1 MKNWPRF
8 NKNGDL
14 PKGIHK
20 ASLSDVIEHFGKG
33 NLQRAILVQRLNRIY
48 DLAIG
53 TEQTARFIVFGSF
66 VTDKPTPQ
74 DLDIFLFME
83 DTFDIRQVTGEARII
98 FNHMVSQNYE
108 GASIFW
114 LRRMAALD
122 GEEEAIE
129 HWQIKRDGKKRGI
142 VEVLKDDT

>member
-1 MKNWPRF
+1 MKKWPKF

-20 ASLSDVIEHFGKG
+20 GSLSDVIEHFGKG
-33 NLQRAILVQRLNRIY
+33 NFQRAILAQRLDRIHY
-48 DLAIG
+48 IALETG
-53 TEQTARFIVFGSF
+53 QMARFIIFGSF
-66 VTDKPTPQ
+66 VTDKPNPE
-74 DLDIFLFME
+74 DLDMFLLME
-83 DTFDIRQVTGEARII
+83 DTFDVRLVAGEARII
-98 FNHMVSQNYE
+98 FNHMASQNYE

-122 GEEEAIE
+122 GEEAAIE

-142 VEVLKDDT
+142 VEVIKDDT

>member
-1 MKNWPRF
+1 MKKWPRF

-14 PKGIHK
+14 PRGIHK
-20 ASLSDVIEHFGKG
+20 ASLGDVIEHFGKG
-33 NLQRAILVQRLNRIY
+33 NLKRAILAQRLNRIY
-48 DLAIG
+48 DLAVG
-53 TEQTARFIVFGSF
+53 TGQTARFIIFGSF
-66 VTDKPTPQ
+66 VTDKPNPQ
-74 DLDIFLFME
+74 DLDIFLLME
-83 DTFDIRQVTGEARII
+83 DTFDIRQVAGEARII
-98 FNHMVSQNYE
+98 FDHMASQNYE

-122 GEEEAIE
+122 GEEAAVE

>member
-1 MKNWPRF
+1 MKKWPRF

-14 PKGIHK
+14 PRGIHK

-33 NLQRAILVQRLNRIY
+33 NLQRAILAQRLNRIW
-48 DLAIG
+48 DLAVG
-53 TEQTARFIVFGSF
+53 TGHMARFMIFGSF

-74 DLDIFLFME
+74 DLDIFLLME
-83 DTFDIRQVTGEARII
+83 NTFDIRQVTGEARII
-98 FNHMVSQNYE
+98 FNHMASQNYE

-122 GEEEAIE
+122 GEEAAIK
-129 HWQIKRDGKKRGI
+129 HWQIKRNGKKRGI

>member
-1 MKNWPRF
+1 MKKWPRF

-14 PKGIHK
+14 PRGIHK

-33 NLQRAILVQRLNRIY
+33 NLQRAILAQRLNRIY
-48 DLAIG
+48 DLAVG
-53 TEQTARFIVFGSF
+53 TGQTARFIIFGSF
-66 VTDKPTPQ
+66 ITDKPNPQ
-74 DLDIFLFME
+74 DLDIFLLME

-98 FNHMVSQNYE
+98 FNHMAAQNYE

-122 GEEEAIE
+122 GEEAAIK
-129 HWQIKRDGKKRGI
+129 HWQIKRNGKKRGI